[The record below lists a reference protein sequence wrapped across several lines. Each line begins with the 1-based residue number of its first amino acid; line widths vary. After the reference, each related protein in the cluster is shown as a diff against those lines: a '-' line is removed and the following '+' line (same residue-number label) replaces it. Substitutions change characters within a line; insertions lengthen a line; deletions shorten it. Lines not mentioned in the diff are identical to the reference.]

1 MKTFKQHLLNELGDT
16 PAGIKALI
24 SYYNKRSPQVDALQA
39 RVIDR
44 TKNSIRLRNDWI
56 KTGDEKT
63 RQRAMGLVDTA
74 QQDNNRVR
82 RNLLGMI
89 RAGKIIDRVR
99 EL

>member
-1 MKTFKQHLLNELGDT
+1 
-16 PAGIKALI
+16 
-24 SYYNKRSPQVDALQA
+24 
-39 RVIDR
+39 
-44 TKNSIRLRNDWI
+44 
-56 KTGDEKT
+56 
-63 RQRAMGLVDTA
+63 MGLVDTA